1 MALKKPNLRI
11 HDPSDESSRS
21 LRRGIFLVPN
31 VITTAA
37 LFAGFFAIV
46 TAMNG
51 NFIAAAIAIF
61 VAMILDAADG
71 RVARMMH
78 TESEFGAQYDS
89 LADVVSFGVAPALL
103 VFEWG
108 VGVLQQLGWAVT
120 FIYMACAALRL
131 ARFNTTGDSLSFTGL
146 PSPMAA
152 GLIASAVWIW
162 TDFFTVDPSLGS
174 VLAMALLVVLVGLL
188 MVSNFEYF
196 SPKLFHVR
204 GRVPFVT
211 LVVLAIALSALLA
224 DPPVVL
230 FVVACGYAL
239 SGPVKFFWTHFRHGK
254 SDVVVDKS
262 DDT

>member
-1 MALKKPNLRI
+1 MAPRKPQLRV
-11 HDPSDESSRS
+11 HDGTDESGNS

-31 VITTAA
+31 VITTGA

-46 TAMNG
+46 AAMNG
-51 NFIAAAIAIF
+51 QFIAAAIAIL

-71 RVARMMH
+71 RVARLMH

-89 LADVVSFGVAPALL
+89 LSDVVSFGVAPALL

-108 VGVLQQLGWAVT
+108 VGLLQQVGWVVT

-131 ARFNTTGDSLSFTGL
+131 ARFNTTGDSRSFTGL

-162 TDFFTVDPSLGS
+162 TDFFTVDPSIGS
-174 VLAMALLVVLVGLL
+174 VLAMALLVLVVGLL

-196 SPKLFHVR
+196 SPKLFHVK

-211 LVVLAIALSALLA
+211 LVVLAIGLSVMMA
-224 DPPVVL
+224 DPPLVL
-230 FVVACGYAL
+230 FVLACCYAV
-239 SGPVKFFWTHFRHGK
+239 SGPVKYIWSRSTHKKKIIGT
-254 SDVVVDKS
+254 
-262 DDT
+262 DTDT